1 MKTVQFI
8 IYLAV
13 FSLTSACALNLGHFD
28 EVERDE
34 LLNKLPLLNGEILG
48 ELKYDNLGLDLRR
61 LMVQDYIDLF
71 NLVEI
76 TDDDKKILDFVQ
88 NRTSEKTFLMLQDT
102 FIVCIRSKKKRI
114 ILCDDASTSFVD
126 RIIVG
131 DSVPPLDVFTKDFI
145 GKLHL

>member
-48 ELKYDNLGLDLRR
+48 ELKYDNPGLDLRR
-61 LMVQDYIDLF
+61 LIIQDYIDLF

-88 NRTSEKTFLMLQDT
+88 NRTSEKNLSHAAGYFHSLYPFEKETHNFM
-102 FIVCIRSKKKRI
+102 R
-114 ILCDDASTSFVD
+114 
-126 RIIVG
+126 
-131 DSVPPLDVFTKDFI
+131 
-145 GKLHL
+145 